1 MAAAPDPMVDVMNQ
15 LATLTAANAAL
26 QGQVTNLQPVVPAPA
41 PITFARTPALMGQTN
56 LLDFKKKA
64 DLSVYAEGKSP
75 VFEGD
80 ERFDIKSETLGPFL
94 KRLHKKATDQG
105 WNDPNNAQQIV
116 LFDITHNGATIK
128 IDITKSYGRINLTE
142 LKIQCERFMTGV
154 DAQHRANQNNQM
166 MQESIWGSLTMRAQ
180 QSLSQY
186 EPEYIVGGVIC
197 GPLLLKVIIRSATM
211 DSRSTISILRAQ
223 LNDIDSFAAGVSGDV
238 EKITEFFTD
247 NLDRLNASGAN
258 LDDEVDVLFKGLKAV
273 PCEEFR
279 SYILRKEELYTDGTL
294 NITAKELAIVA
305 QQRYALLKTKGT
317 FMKSQTIDHEIVAMR
332 AEMVDLKGKLALSK
346 NVEQAGT
353 DKKGDD
359 TKKKK
364 QKKDE
369 EWKRIPPKAGEP
381 VIKQIRNKDFHW
393 CEHHM
398 AWTVHRP
405 SDCRL
410 SGSTQ
415 VAGSATP
422 TNANPSPN
430 GVTAASATFTAESIL
445 GMLGSSL
452 GALDDSDY

>member
-1 MAAAPDPMVDVMNQ
+1 
-15 LATLTAANAAL
+15 
-26 QGQVTNLQPVVPAPA
+26 
-41 PITFARTPALMGQTN
+41 MGQTD

-64 DLSVYAEGKSP
+64 DLSVYAEGRSP

-80 ERFDIKSETLGPFL
+80 ERFDVKTETLGPFL
-94 KRLHKKATDQG
+94 KRLHKKASDQG
-105 WNDPNNAQQIV
+105 WNDPSNLQQIV
-116 LFDITHNGATIK
+116 LFNFTHNGAAIQ
-128 IDITKSYGRINLTE
+128 IDITKSYGRIDLNE
-142 LKIQCERFMTGV
+142 LRIQCGRFMTGV
-154 DAQHRANQNNQM
+154 DAQHRAHQNNQM

-180 QSLSQY
+180 QSLAQH
-186 EPEYIVGGVIC
+186 EPDYIVGGVVC

-223 LNDIDSFAAGVSGDV
+223 LNDIDSYAAGVSGDV

-279 SYILRKEELYTDGTL
+279 NYILRKEELYTDGTM

-305 QQRYALLKTKGT
+305 QQRYALMKTKGT
-317 FMKSQTIDHEIVAMR
+317 FMKSQAIDHEIVAMK
-332 AEMVDLKGKLALSK
+332 AEMVDLKGKLSLSK

-353 DKKGDD
+353 DKKGDG
-359 TKKKK
+359 TKKQR

-369 EWKRIPPKAGEP
+369 AWKRVPPQAGEP
-381 VIKQIRNKDFHW
+381 LTKLIKNKEFHW
-393 CEHHM
+393 CVHHM
-398 AWTVHRP
+398 AWTIHRP

-410 SGSTQ
+410 SGTTQ
-415 VAGSATP
+415 TTGSATP
-422 TNANPSPN
+422 TNANTPPT
-430 GVTAASATFTAESIL
+430 GVTAASATFTAENIL

-452 GALDDSDY
+452 GAFDDSDY